1 MVEVFTL
8 ADVIN
13 MSVSREVYGKKLI
26 DLGME
31 HENIVVMTADLMR
44 SDHIEEYKRRFPKR
58 AFSVGIAEANMVSI
72 AAGLAL
78 TGKIVFC
85 STMAPFMTMRA
96 CEQCRTDLDYGNL
109 PVRLIG
115 SHSGLSSGSGA
126 THAGQEDMAIMRS
139 FCNMTVI
146 APGDPNQIG
155 KVVEASIARE
165 GPIYIRI
172 GRGGEPLVYKEDYD
186 YQIGRSITLREGKD
200 ATIIAC
206 GVLLYHA
213 NKAAEIL
220 AGEGYN
226 IRVIDMHTIK
236 PIDENAIIRAAKETG
251 SIITVEDH
259 NVIGGLGSAV
269 AEVIA
274 DYNLNTRFSRVGIPG
289 VYCCIGSADAMYGKF
304 GMDYAG
310 IMKRVKEVLN
320 KD

>member
-1 MVEVFTL
+1 MADVFTL
-8 ADVIN
+8 ADAVK
-13 MSVSREVYGKKLI
+13 MSASREVYGKKLV
-26 DLGME
+26 DLGMK

-44 SDHIEEYKRRFPKR
+44 SDHIEEYKRMFPAR
-58 AFSVGIAEANMVSI
+58 AFSVGIAEANMVGI

-96 CEQCRTDLDYGNL
+96 CEQCRTDIDYGNL
-109 PVRLIG
+109 TVRLIG

-139 FCNMTVI
+139 LCNTTVI

-155 KVVEASIARE
+155 KVIEASMDWE

-172 GRGGEPLVYKEDYD
+172 GRGGEPWVYRDDYK
-186 YQIGRSITLREGKD
+186 YQIGKSIVVRDGKD

-213 NKAAEIL
+213 NKAAELL
-220 AGEGYN
+220 AEEGYDV
-226 IRVIDMHTIK
+226 RVIDMHTVK
-236 PIDENAIIRAAKETG
+236 PIDEE
-251 SIITVEDH
+251 SIISAAEDTGVIVTAEDH
-259 NVIGGLGSAV
+259 NIIGGLGSAV

-274 DYNLNTRFSRVGIPG
+274 DHNLNVRFSRVAIPG
-289 VYCCIGSADAMYGKF
+289 VYCCIGSADAMYNKY
-304 GMDYAG
+304 GMDYEG
-310 IMKRVKEVLN
+310 IMARVKELLR
-320 KD
+320 

>member
-1 MVEVFTL
+1 MAEVFTL
-8 ADVIN
+8 ADAVQ
-13 MSVSREVYGKKLI
+13 MSASREVYGKKLV
-26 DLGME
+26 DLGMR

-44 SDHIEEYKRRFPKR
+44 SDHIEEYKRQFPER
-58 AFSVGIAEANMVSI
+58 AFSVGIAEGNMVSI

-96 CEQCRTDLDYGNL
+96 CEQCRTNVDYPNL
-109 PVRLIG
+109 RVRLIG

-139 FCNMTVI
+139 LCNMTVI

-155 KVVEASIARE
+155 KVVEASIDWDS
-165 GPIYIRI
+165 PMYIRI
-172 GRGGEPLVYKEDYD
+172 GRGGEPWVYKEDYD
-186 YQIGRSITLREGKD
+186 YQIGKSITVREGDD

-206 GVLLYHA
+206 GVMLYHA
-213 NKAAEIL
+213 NRAAELL
-220 AGEGYN
+220 AEEGFN

-236 PIDENAIIRAAKETG
+236 PIDEDAIIRAANETG
-251 SIITVEDH
+251 IIITAEDH
-259 NVIGGLGSAV
+259 NIIGGLGSAV

-274 DYNLNTRFSRVGIPG
+274 DHNLNTSFSRIAIPG

-304 GMDYAG
+304 GMDYDG
-310 IMKRVKEVLN
+310 IMARVKDLL
-320 KD
+320 K

>member
-1 MVEVFTL
+1 
-8 ADVIN
+8 
-13 MSVSREVYGKKLI
+13 
-26 DLGME
+26 
-31 HENIVVMTADLMR
+31 MR
-44 SDHIEEYKRRFPKR
+44 SDHIEEYKRRFPER
-58 AFSVGIAEANMVSI
+58 AFSVGIAEANMVGI

-96 CEQCRTDLDYGNL
+96 CEQCRTDVDYGNL

-139 FCNMTVI
+139 FCNMTVV

-155 KVVEASIARE
+155 KVIEASMDWS

-172 GRGGEPLVYKEDYD
+172 GRGGEPWVYKEDYD
-186 YQIGRSITLREGKD
+186 YQIGRSITVREGKD

-213 NKAAEIL
+213 NKAAELL
-220 AGEGYN
+220 AEDGYD
-226 IRVIDMHTIK
+226 IRAVDIHTIK
-236 PIDENAIIRAAKETG
+236 PIDTEVIIRAAEETG
-251 SIITVEDH
+251 TIVTAEDH
-259 NVIGGLGSAV
+259 NLIGGLGSAV

-274 DYNLNTRFSRVGIPG
+274 DHNLNTRFSRVAIPG
-289 VYCCIGSADAMYGKF
+289 VYCCIGGADEMYHKY
-304 GMDYAG
+304 GMDYEG
-310 IMKRVKEVLN
+310 IMTRVKEVLR
-320 KD
+320 K